1 MNDILKWL
9 YIGLTSH
16 WATETHRDKLFAS
29 PNAYQVG
36 LDFTN
41 MKSSNRL
48 RGRISSWIQLGK
60 SSRALVVSTRKK
72 NARLHRLLG
81 GVKHG
86 TSLGMGVG
94 WSSRFCTS
102 RINVLSRK
110 RNQQHNHARGHNQPW
125 EPATTAEC
133 ELVYT
138 PASDQISLLTAS
150 QFLLT
155 NIHVRSKEAPR
166 RTDKNRPI
174 QTWTQCPGYRFQDS
188 YRKSFATRHQQL
200 TVHPLGTKMIVWEPS
215 AKVKPVSCGYSIWVW
230 VTLDNFQQA
239 NTCGKIPK
247 LDGYGSIP
255 INTIFN
261 GMTIHL
267 PAILMFT
274 RGTRVLTHC
283 HMMLSEFGMFQPA
296 ILILHTLRFWPLA
309 LACAT
314 APEGCKMTI
323 WGGP

>member
-1 MNDILKWL
+1 
-9 YIGLTSH
+9 
-16 WATETHRDKLFAS
+16 
-29 PNAYQVG
+29 
-36 LDFTN
+36 

-102 RINVLSRK
+102 RINVFSRK

-200 TVHPLGTKMIVWEPS
+200 TVHPLGKRNYCLGTIRK
-215 AKVKPVSCGYSIWVW
+215 G
-230 VTLDNFQQA
+230 QA
-239 NTCGKIPK
+239 SELWLFDLALGHTGQFPASQHLRENPETRWCYQNSGCSSLPYYP
-247 LDGYGSIP
+247 LV
-255 INTIFN
+255 
-261 GMTIHL
+261 MTNI
-267 PAILMFT
+267 AIENNH
-274 RGTRVLTHC
+274 RN
-283 HMMLSEFGMFQPA
+283 SEFS
-296 ILILHTLRFWPLA
+296 H
-309 LACAT
+309 
-314 APEGCKMTI
+314 
-323 WGGP
+323 